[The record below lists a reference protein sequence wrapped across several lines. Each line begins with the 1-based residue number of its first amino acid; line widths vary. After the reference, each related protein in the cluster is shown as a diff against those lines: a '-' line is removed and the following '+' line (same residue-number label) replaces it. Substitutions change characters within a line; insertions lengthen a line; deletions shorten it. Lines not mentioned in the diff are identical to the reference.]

1 MHPGPDALSL
11 RDFDRI
17 ARLIGDTVGI
27 RLTPEKR
34 VTVEGRLRKR
44 VRALGLSGLQEYCRM
59 VFDGGGLDREFPSLV
74 DVITTNK
81 TDFFRESDHFTLL
94 RSRLAPDLLARRR
107 VARPLLKLWSAASST
122 GAEAYTIAMV
132 LADMADGGASFDFAV
147 LGTDIS
153 TEVLETA
160 KQAVYPVEFAAP
172 VPPGLRR
179 FLLTARTPRMRGK
192 VRVAPEI
199 RRRVGFR
206 RLNLMDK
213 AYGIDSD
220 VDVVFLRNV
229 LIYFDRED
237 QAAVI
242 RRILS
247 HVRPGGYLLLGHA
260 ETMAGGEPVRQIAP
274 AVFQKE

>member
-1 MHPGPDALSL
+1 MHPGHDALSP
-11 RDFDRI
+11 RDFERI

-44 VRALGLSGLQEYCRM
+44 VRALGLSGLHEYCRM
-59 VFDGGGLDREFPSLV
+59 VFDGGGLDREFPNLV

-81 TDFFRESDHFTLL
+81 TDFFREADHFNLL
-94 RSRLAPDLLARRR
+94 RSRLAPEILSRRQG
-107 VARPLLKLWSAASST
+107 ARPLLKVWSAASST

-132 LADMADGGASFDFAV
+132 LSDMAEGGASFDFAV

-160 KQAVYPVEFAAP
+160 KQAVYPADFAAP

-179 FLLTARTPRMRGK
+179 FLLSARTPRMRGK

-213 AYGIDSD
+213 GYGIDSD
-220 VDVVFLRNV
+220 VDIVFLRNV
-229 LIYFDRED
+229 LIYFDRDD

-242 RRILS
+242 KRILS
-247 HVRPGGYLLLGHA
+247 HIRPGGFLLLGHA